1 MLSFFVEAPPLGCRH
16 DEQPLSS
23 QCCSL
28 DTYFLWCHRSL
39 CRSGGDADLQRRPF
53 ASTLGQNVLLVDH
66 RRGGDCGGDVAHP
79 IRFVSFPGR
88 LFSFYL
94 AFSGYRVLSRKT
106 PQQRPSKADWT
117 AASIMLLGGLALVA
131 YGVYLLMTSSFGMVA
146 IVFGVIGLLFGMS
159 DMRDFLHH
167 PADKMAWWYTHMT
180 RMLAAY
186 IATVTAFSVVN
197 FQFLPPVARWL
208 WATVAGTVGIVIW
221 TRYYRRKFSGNRADR
236 DVTDLGSV

>member
-1 MLSFFVEAPPLGCRH
+1 VLSPFVEAPPLGCRH
-16 DEQPLSS
+16 DEQPFSF

-28 DTYFLWCHRSL
+28 DTYFLWCHRSP
-39 CRSGGDADLQRRPF
+39 CRSGRDADPQRRPL

-79 IRFVSFPGR
+79 IRFVFVLVT

-117 AASIMLLGGLALVA
+117 AASTMLPGGLALVA
-131 YGVYLLMTSSFGMVA
+131 YGVCLRMTSSFGIVA

-167 PADKMAWWYTHMT
+167 PTDKWRGGTPYDENAVRLYCHGNGVFGRELSISTAP
-180 RMLAAY
+180 RRLALGDGRRDCGY
-186 IATVTAFSVVN
+186 
-197 FQFLPPVARWL
+197 
-208 WATVAGTVGIVIW
+208 
-221 TRYYRRKFSGNRADR
+221 RYLDEILSKE
-236 DVTDLGSV
+236 V